1 MKTLLF
7 FFFMASTALLT
18 NDKPAYRLFTQAG
31 DPVNYETL
39 IDSLHKADVVLFGE
53 IHNDPIN
60 HWLQLQVTQSLFV
73 RKQQNLVLAAEMFEA
88 DDQLTLDELIGGAI
102 LPKHFVSEAKV
113 WPNYTTDYQPLVAF
127 AQQQQLQFVASNI
140 PRRYASL
147 VSREGLEALE
157 ELSTEAQTYIAD
169 LPIEVDMELPGYKNM
184 LKMMGHAGHSGS
196 GMRAE
201 NFVYA
206 QAIKDA
212 TMAARILKYWDTEK
226 QVLHFNGT
234 YHSNNFEG
242 IAWYLK
248 KYKPE
253 LRVMTIAAAVQPT
266 IQDLSPEN
274 AGLGNFILLTPS
286 DMTKTH

>member
-1 MKTLLF
+1 MT
-7 FFFMASTALLT
+7 STAFT
-18 NDKPAYRLFTQAG
+18 NDKPAYRLFG
-31 DPVNYETL
+31 KDGEPVSYQTL
-39 IDSLHKADVVLFGE
+39 IDSLNQADVVLFGE
-53 IHNDPIN
+53 VHNDPIN

-73 RKQQNLVLAAEMFEA
+73 RKQQDLILAAEMFEA
-88 DDQLTLDELIGGAI
+88 DDQLLLDELINGDI
-102 LPKHFVSEAKV
+102 LPKHFESEAKV
-113 WPNYTTDYQPLVAF
+113 WPNYGTDYQPLVHF
-127 AQQQQLQFVASNI
+127 AQQHQLQFVASNV

-147 VSREGLEALE
+147 VSRQGLPVLE
-157 ELSTEAQTYIAD
+157 TLSPEAQSYIAE
-169 LPIEVDMELPGYKNM
+169 LPIEVDMELPGYQNM

-201 NFVYA
+201 NFVHA

-212 TMAARILKYWDTEK
+212 TMAARILKYWKTGK

-242 IAWYLK
+242 IVWYLK
-248 KYKPE
+248 QHNPDLK
-253 LRVMTIAAAVQPT
+253 VMTIAAAVQPE
-266 IQDLSPEN
+266 INDLSPEN